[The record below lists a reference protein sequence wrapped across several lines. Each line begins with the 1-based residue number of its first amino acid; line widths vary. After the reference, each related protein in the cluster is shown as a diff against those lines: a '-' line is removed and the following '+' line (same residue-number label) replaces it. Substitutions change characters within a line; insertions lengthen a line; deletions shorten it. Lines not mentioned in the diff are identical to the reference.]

1 MAMMARMRSLAPWFI
16 ITVGGLFVLFM
27 VLSDSSITK
36 LASKGR
42 NVVGSIDGDEITYK
56 EFSAAVERMRKQ
68 QEQSTGK
75 EIEPEQMDQFRDQV
89 WETLVNQKLI
99 EKKIKDYG
107 ITVTDQEIKDALL
120 GPNPPAE
127 LQRSFMD
134 STGHF
139 DRAAYE
145 SAILDPRNKEIMIQ
159 VEEGIR
165 QQLYQKKL
173 QDYIFASVIVT
184 DDEVLQ
190 TFLDQ
195 NIKTSADFAYVNS
208 RFIPDS
214 TVTVTDDEIKN
225 YYNEHKDKYKREETR
240 KVKYVLFEKKPSRE
254 DTLEIE
260 DNLKAIIKNLKADT
274 STFKTYVEIY
284 SNQPYS
290 LDTLSIDR
298 APREM
303 SGLLLAAKPGDII
316 GPVLTREG
324 FVVYK
329 YVDKL
334 KGKDVYAH
342 AAHILIAT
350 QNVSKE
356 NAKAK
361 ADSIYKELLN
371 GMDFAE
377 AARKFSDDP
386 GSAKFGGDLGW
397 FGKKQMVP
405 EFEKASFNGKIGV
418 VQKPFATRY
427 GYHIVKVLDRRKDK
441 FVIEKIVNKVEPS
454 GTTIDKIYGDASDFA
469 YLADKNDFDSEAEL
483 MKYKVAESTPFKK
496 DSRAVS
502 GLGAA
507 KFVVNFAFE
516 NSVGSVS
523 PVLKVPAGYAVV
535 MVSDITKAG
544 IQPLEEVESSIKA
557 ELMREKKVDKTFE
570 IAGAIRKAINGS
582 NDFSAAAKVFP
593 RVKISNVKDILP
605 TSPIPG
611 IGRDYIFNEYCLK
624 GELNKISDPIKGKT
638 GSYLIKVTARTKF
651 DSTAYSIQKN
661 NIRNYVLQQKQSGFF
676 ASWLKNL
683 KKETEIIDNRYKFYR

>member
-42 NVVGSIDGDEITYK
+42 NVVGYVDGNEITYK
-56 EFSAAVERMRKQ
+56 DFSAAVERMRKQ
-68 QEQSTGK
+68 REQSTGK
-75 EIEPEQMDQFRDQV
+75 EIAPEQMDQFRDQV
-89 WETLVNQKLI
+89 WETLINQKLI
-99 EKKIKDYG
+99 EKKMKDYG

-134 STGHF
+134 STGQF

-145 SAILDPRNKEIMIQ
+145 AAILDPRNKEIMIQ

-173 QDYIFASVIVT
+173 QDYIFSSVIVT

-195 NIKTSADFAYVNS
+195 NIKSSADFAYVNS

-214 TVTVTDDEIKN
+214 TITVSDEEIQN
-225 YYNEHKDKYKREETR
+225 YYNGNKNKYERKESR
-240 KVKYVLFEKKPSRE
+240 KVKYVLFERKPSRE
-254 DTLEIE
+254 DTIE
-260 DNLKAIIKNLKADT
+260 VENNLKAILKNLKADT

-284 SNQPYS
+284 SDQPYS

-298 APREM
+298 VPREI
-303 SGLLLAAKPGDII
+303 SGMLLASKPGDII

-324 FVVYK
+324 FLVYK
-329 YVDKL
+329 YVNKF

-350 QNVSKE
+350 KNISKE
-356 NAKAK
+356 SAKAK
-361 ADSIYKELLN
+361 ADSIYNAIKN
-371 GMDFAE
+371 GMNFAE
-377 AARKFSDDP
+377 AAKKFSDDP
-386 GSAKFGGDLGW
+386 GSAQFGGDLGW

-405 EFEKASFNGKIGV
+405 EFEKASFKGKIGV

-427 GYHIVKVLDRRKDK
+427 GYHILKVLDRSSDK
-441 FVIEKIVNKVEPS
+441 FVIEKIINKVEPS
-454 GTTIDKIYGDASDFA
+454 GTTIDKIYSDASDFA
-469 YLADKNDFDSEAEL
+469 YLANKNSFDSEAEL
-483 MKYKVAESTPFKK
+483 MKYKVVESTPFKK
-496 DSRAVS
+496 DSKAVS
-502 GLGAA
+502 GLGASR
-507 KFVVNFAFE
+507 FVVSFAFE
-516 NSVGSVS
+516 NSVGSIS
-523 PVLKVPAGYAVV
+523 PVLKVPAGYAVA
-535 MVSDITKAG
+535 MVTEITEAG
-544 IQPLEEVESSIKA
+544 IQPFEDVKASIKS
-557 ELMREKKVDKTFE
+557 ELLREKKIDKTFV
-570 IAGAIRKAINGS
+570 IAGEMRKAIDGG

-605 TSPIPG
+605 TAAIPG
-611 IGRDYIFNEYCLK
+611 VGRDYIFNEYCLK
-624 GELNKISDPIKGKT
+624 GELNKISDPLKGKS

-661 NIRNYVLQQKQSGFF
+661 NIRNYVLQQKQSAFF
-676 ASWLKNL
+676 GNWLKNL
-683 KKETEIIDNRYKFYR
+683 KEETDIVDNRYKFYR

>member
-1 MAMMARMRSLAPWFI
+1 MRSLAPWFI

-42 NVVGSIDGDEITYK
+42 NVVGYVDGNEITYK
-56 EFSAAVERMRKQ
+56 DFSAAVERMRKQ
-68 QEQSTGK
+68 REQSTGK
-75 EIEPEQMDQFRDQV
+75 EIAPEQMDQFRDQV
-89 WETLVNQKLI
+89 WETLINQKLI
-99 EKKIKDYG
+99 EKKMKDYG

-134 STGHF
+134 STGQF

-145 SAILDPRNKEIMIQ
+145 AAILDPRNKEIMIQ

-173 QDYIFASVIVT
+173 QDYIFSSVIVT

-195 NIKTSADFAYVNS
+195 NIKSSADFAYVNS

-214 TVTVTDDEIKN
+214 TITVSDEEIQN
-225 YYNEHKDKYKREETR
+225 YYNGNKNKYERKESR
-240 KVKYVLFEKKPSRE
+240 KVKYVLFERKPSRE
-254 DTLEIE
+254 DTIE
-260 DNLKAIIKNLKADT
+260 VENNLKAILKNLKADT

-284 SNQPYS
+284 SDQPYS

-298 APREM
+298 VPREI
-303 SGLLLAAKPGDII
+303 SGMLLASKPGDII

-324 FVVYK
+324 FLVYK
-329 YVDKL
+329 YVNKF

-350 QNVSKE
+350 KNISKE
-356 NAKAK
+356 SAKAK
-361 ADSIYKELLN
+361 ADSIYNAIKN
-371 GMDFAE
+371 GMNFAE
-377 AARKFSDDP
+377 AAKKFSDDP
-386 GSAKFGGDLGW
+386 GSAQFGGDLGW

-405 EFEKASFNGKIGV
+405 EFEKASFKGKIGV

-427 GYHIVKVLDRRKDK
+427 GYHILKVLDRSSDK
-441 FVIEKIVNKVEPS
+441 FVIEKIINKVEPS
-454 GTTIDKIYGDASDFA
+454 GTTIDKIYSDASDFA
-469 YLADKNDFDSEAEL
+469 YLANKNSFDSEAEL
-483 MKYKVAESTPFKK
+483 MKYKVVESTPFKK
-496 DSRAVS
+496 DSKAVS
-502 GLGAA
+502 GLGASR
-507 KFVVNFAFE
+507 FVVSFAFE
-516 NSVGSVS
+516 NSVGSIS
-523 PVLKVPAGYAVV
+523 PVLKVPAGYAVA
-535 MVSDITKAG
+535 MVTEITEAG
-544 IQPLEEVESSIKA
+544 IQPFEDVKASIKS
-557 ELMREKKVDKTFE
+557 ELLREKKIDKTFV
-570 IAGAIRKAINGS
+570 IAGEMRKAIDGG

-605 TSPIPG
+605 TAAIPG
-611 IGRDYIFNEYCLK
+611 VGRDYIFNEYCLK
-624 GELNKISDPIKGKT
+624 GELNKISDPLKGKS

-661 NIRNYVLQQKQSGFF
+661 NIRNYVLQQKQSAFF
-676 ASWLKNL
+676 GNWLKNL
-683 KKETEIIDNRYKFYR
+683 KEETDIVDNRYKFYR